1 MAAEVSIAA
10 RREKSMRI
18 ILIWVRRSMGGR
30 RAMRQSSR
38 LTVAGPQ
45 PDTGDEPGGRA
56 MRQTLLPALM
66 LTALLFTAPGARGQG
81 VEDPFYAAPSPLP
94 ASSPGWV
101 LRHRPLTGTM
111 ALPAAARSTL
121 VLYRSSDPHGRPIA
135 VSGSVSLPPGTPPA
149 GGWPVITW
157 THGTTGIAPVCAPSL
172 DRPGGPEHD
181 YITRIAALL
190 DAFLR
195 AGFAIVATD
204 YQGLG
209 AGDFH
214 PFLQGVPNARNAL
227 DMIRAARELEPTL
240 SPRFGILG
248 HSQGGHAA
256 LFTAAEAPR
265 HAPELELVGG
275 VAMAP
280 GSQIAARLAAV
291 MAAPQAELALPY
303 VLYVLQSYAT
313 TFPEVDLARILT
325 PEAMARLPELRVQC
339 MTHALTA
346 TSWATAIARDQFR
359 RDAALGPFLAVAA
372 RNEPG
377 GLPIRVPVMVMQG
390 AADATV
396 RPADTDRTVR
406 RLCGNGVALEYRTFP
421 GVDHDGVMA
430 SGAEVA
436 IAWMRA
442 RFSGTPAG
450 GNCAALPSAG

>member
-1 MAAEVSIAA
+1 
-10 RREKSMRI
+10 MR
-18 ILIWVRRSMGGR
+18 L
-30 RAMRQSSR
+30 A
-38 LTVAGPQ
+38 
-45 PDTGDEPGGRA
+45 
-56 MRQTLLPALM
+56 LLPQLV
-66 LTALLFTAPGARGQG
+66 LALLLATAGARAGG
-81 VEDPFYAAPSPLP
+81 VEDAFYAAPNPLP

-111 ALPAAARSTL
+111 ALPGAARNTL
-121 VLYRSSDPHGRPIA
+121 LLYRSTDPAGRPIA
-135 VSGSVSLPPGTPPA
+135 VSGSVSVPPGTPPA

-181 YITRIAALL
+181 YIGRIAVLL
-190 DAFLR
+190 DRFVR

-227 DMIRAARELEPTL
+227 DMIRAAREREPSLGT
-240 SPRFGILG
+240 RFGVLG
-248 HSQGGHAA
+248 NSQGGHAA

-265 HAPELELVGG
+265 HAPELQLVGSI
-275 VAMAP
+275 AMAP
-280 GSQIAARLAAV
+280 GSQIAARLATV
-291 MAAPQAELALPY
+291 MASPRAELALPY

-313 TFPEVDLARILT
+313 TFPQVELARILT

-359 RDAALGPFLAVAA
+359 RDAALGPFLAIAA
-372 RNEPG
+372 LNEPG
-377 GLPIRVPVMVMQG
+377 ALTIRSPVMVMQG
-390 AADATV
+390 GADVTV
-396 RPADTDRTVR
+396 RPQDTDATVR
-406 RLCGNGVALEYRTFP
+406 RLCTGAPAQEYRAFP

-430 SGAEVA
+430 SGAEGA
-436 IAWMRA
+436 LGWMRA
-442 RFSGTPAG
+442 RFAG
-450 GNCAALPSAG
+450 EPQAGNCAALPRAG